1 MIAITG
7 ASGQLGR
14 LVIHALLKR
23 VAASELVALVRDP
36 SKVQDLAALGVA
48 VRVADYNQPQSLAP
62 ALEGVERLLLISSS
76 ELGQR
81 TAQHGAVIEAAKQAG
96 VTLLAYTSL
105 LHADRSALA
114 LATEHRETEQL
125 LQDSGI
131 PHVLLRNGWYHEN
144 YTAGIPVALAHGAI
158 LGCAGEGKIASAA
171 RADYAVAAAE
181 VLTRDNQAG
190 RVYELAGEA
199 AYTLSELAGE
209 IAHQSATPVRYQN
222 LSEQDYQ
229 AALLAAGLPEAF
241 TALLADSD
249 TAAAKGHLY
258 GAGDDLRR
266 LLQRP
271 STPISEAVA
280 SALAKAQ

>member
-14 LVIHALLKR
+14 LVIQALLKR

-62 ALEGVERLLLISSS
+62 ALKGVERLLLISSS

-144 YTAGIPVALAHGAI
+144 YTAGIPVALANGAI
-158 LGCAGEGKIASAA
+158 LG
-171 RADYAVAAAE
+171 
-181 VLTRDNQAG
+181 
-190 RVYELAGEA
+190 
-199 AYTLSELAGE
+199 
-209 IAHQSATPVRYQN
+209 
-222 LSEQDYQ
+222 
-229 AALLAAGLPEAF
+229 
-241 TALLADSD
+241 
-249 TAAAKGHLY
+249 
-258 GAGDDLRR
+258 
-266 LLQRP
+266 
-271 STPISEAVA
+271 
-280 SALAKAQ
+280 